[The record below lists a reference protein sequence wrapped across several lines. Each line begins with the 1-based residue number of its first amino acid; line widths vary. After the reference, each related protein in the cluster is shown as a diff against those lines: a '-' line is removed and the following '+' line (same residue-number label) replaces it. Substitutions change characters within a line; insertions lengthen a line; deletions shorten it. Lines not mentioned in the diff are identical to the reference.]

1 MCTRLLTLNKAVCRL
16 FVLIML
22 LLAQQPV
29 MALSTDQKQAIEI
42 NADTGVLDDAKSIN
56 TYTGN
61 VVVTQGSIRITGD
74 KMTVHYNKKNQIEV
88 LVVEGNP
95 ATYRQLPDSSK
106 VYDEAQAKRMEYHKQ
121 KNLVVLKDNAVVKQ
135 ESGSLR
141 SDRIEYDTALSRVKA
156 SSEPAAKGEK
166 DGKKDRV
173 KIIIPPQ
180 ND

>member
-1 MCTRLLTLNKAVCRL
+1 MCTRLLHLNKAACCLVAP
-16 FVLIML
+16 FIM
-22 LLAQQPV
+22 LLAQQQV

-42 NADTGVLDDAKSIN
+42 NADTGVLDDAKNIN

-61 VVVTQGSIRITGD
+61 VIVTQGSIRITGD
-74 KMTVHYNKKNQIEV
+74 KMTVHYNKDNQIEV

-95 ATYRQLPDSSK
+95 ATYRQLPDSRK
-106 VYDEAQAKRMEYHKQ
+106 VYDEARAKRMEYHKQ
-121 KNLVVLKDNAVVKQ
+121 KNLIILKTNAVVKQ

-156 SSEPAAKGEK
+156 SSEPAGKGDK
-166 DGKKDRV
+166 AGKKDRV

-180 ND
+180 HD